1 MIKQY
6 ALIKESEQMR
16 NNFRKFSE
24 ETVRYLFFGGLT
36 TGVNLTVFSLFRY
49 AGELSVNTANLI
61 SISAAVI
68 FAFFVNRFLV
78 FGITNTDRKEMTKEF
93 LSFAGMRAGTLGIE
107 FFGVW
112 FLNGYTNI
120 RDFWSKCLI
129 QGVVIILN
137 YIISKFVVFRKSYI
151 GGVINE

>member
-1 MIKQY
+1 
-6 ALIKESEQMR
+6 MR
-16 NNFRKFSE
+16 KYFRKLSE
-24 ETVRYLFFGGLT
+24 EAVRYLFFGVLT
-36 TGVNLTVFSLFRY
+36 TGVNLTVFLFFRY
-49 AGELSVNTANLI
+49 VGKASVNTANLI
-61 SISAAVI
+61 SILTAVI

-78 FGITNTDRKEMTKEF
+78 FEITNTDRKEMTKEF

-112 FLNGYTNI
+112 FLNGYINI

-129 QGVVIILN
+129 QSVVIILN